1 MKDLELMGP
10 TYSGI
15 ISEGRRKR
23 LLLVPAA
30 ALISCLGFSN
40 VARAVTLISSAEA
53 ALPNQPPLEMSVRG
67 LDAMSGFVQVLPPK
81 RAVARAPFHM
91 VIRFQ
96 EPCHP
101 SSVVMSLV
109 KQPAVDLTARIRPY
123 LTPQG
128 IDVPDAQ
135 APPGNYK
142 IRLIY
147 RDAAGRERVGNI
159 LFSIER

>member
-1 MKDLELMGP
+1 LKGLALVGRTHWGVIP
-10 TYSGI
+10 Q
-15 ISEGRRKR
+15 GRRRK

-40 VARAVTLISSAEA
+40 LAHAVTLINSAEA
-53 ALPNQPPLEMSVRG
+53 ALPDPPPLEMSVRG

-96 EPCHP
+96 DPCNP

-123 LTPQG
+123 LTSQG

-159 LFSIER
+159 LFSIAR